1 MSHDHGHAATHDDAG
16 HGAMHFSAERVFGFL
31 FLFTILEVGW
41 GLAGKHFG
49 WNRPMLWG
57 GLLFFASLKGWL
69 IAVYFMHLKFEGWVV
84 KSLILPTPFLV
95 MVIFGYVMP
104 DVANHEGRLIHPVG
118 SAFDPKTGLVIE
130 NMAEGWTPPHH
141 EGASAGASHEP
152 ASAPAQ
158 H

>member
-1 MSHDHGHAATHDDAG
+1 MSNHEHDSHDG
-16 HGAMHFSAERVFGFL
+16 MHFSAEKVFLGL
-31 FLFTILEVGW
+31 FAFTILEVGW

-84 KSLILPTPFLV
+84 KSLILPTPFLI

-104 DVANHEGRLIHPVG
+104 DVANKKGRLIHPVG
-118 SAFDPKTGLVIE
+118 SELDPKTGLVVE
-130 NMAEGWTPPHH
+130 NMSEGWHPDHGHGAEGH
-141 EGASAGASHEP
+141 EAA
-152 ASAPAQ
+152 APAGEAG